1 MSSAKSHQLRR
12 RSYYDP
18 GARPFPR
25 KAEPSQGEAL
35 PVDGV
40 PLSRQAIRK
49 IERELRHPQFHRAR
63 REAVRH
69 RWSVIAANDPRAR
82 DWQWQQAWR
91 RYWLAMLEHDVAK
104 SRGVA
109 QPPRPVMPHTPGG
122 AA

>member
-1 MSSAKSHQLRR
+1 VSSAKSHPSQR

-18 GARPFPR
+18 GARPYPR
-25 KAEPSQGEAL
+25 TPEPTTGAAL
-35 PVDGV
+35 PVEFT
-40 PLSRQAIRK
+40 RQAIRK

-69 RWSVIAANDPRAR
+69 GWAVLAANTPLAR

-109 QPPRPVMPHTPGG
+109 HPPCPVMPHMPGG